1 MTTISL
7 TRAIAASPA
16 LVFEAAADISRFPE
30 ANPDVVSVEFLT
42 EQRSGVGTRFRETR
56 RMGKRSMQTDLE
68 VTEYDPQARRIRMVT
83 DMGGTVWD
91 TVFSVDAVG
100 EHAAVNVCMDCRAHK
115 LLPKLLNPLMKGMF
129 RRGMVKHL
137 DAFQAWCERGAVG

>member
-7 TRAIAASPA
+7 TRQIAASPA
-16 LVFEAAADISRFPE
+16 RVFEAAADISSFPD
-30 ANPDVVSVEFLT
+30 ANPDVVSVEFVTAQT
-42 EQRSGVGTRFRETR
+42 EGVGTRFRETR
-56 RMGKRSMQTDLE
+56 RMGKRSLVTELE
-68 VTEYDPQARRIRMVT
+68 VTEYDPAARRVRMVT

-91 TVFSVDAVG
+91 TVFSVNAVG
-100 EHAAVNVCMDCRAHK
+100 DHAEVEVCMDCRAHK

-137 DAFQAWCERGAVG
+137 DAFQAWCEGGAA